1 MPLNSVKLALI
12 ILILFVSPT
21 IADQIK
27 LSDQERTAFEKINPL
42 FGPLL
47 PDAGLEAASNFQS
60 SMMALD
66 KTGSFDTKMGEL
78 LRLAAAIGMK
88 CEYCIT
94 AHTTMAKIAGATDD
108 EIRQVVLMVAEVQ
121 LNSTILYGNSYN
133 LDKFKSAF
141 E

>member
-1 MPLNSVKLALI
+1 
-12 ILILFVSPT
+12 
-21 IADQIK
+21 
-27 LSDQERTAFEKINPL
+27 
-42 FGPLL
+42 
-47 PDAGLEAASNFQS
+47 
-60 SMMALD
+60 MMALD

-133 LDKFKSAF
+133 LDKFKSAC